1 MNKGE
6 RIWKSLLD
14 PVRHHIA
21 ATEWLLLYTISKRSR
36 TAAQIQGE
44 MTTLWRKINTVA
56 PSFYLVF
63 LNNSDGHNWTA
74 LSLEQELVRFYEIG
88 IVQHDD
94 DKWSLTKKGI
104 TVLNEWRPRIQKI
117 IPLLNF

>member
-44 MTTLWRKINTVA
+44 MTNLWRKINTVA

-63 LNNSDGHNWTA
+63 PNNSDGHNWTS
-74 LSLEQELVRFYEIG
+74 LSLE
-88 IVQHDD
+88 HDD